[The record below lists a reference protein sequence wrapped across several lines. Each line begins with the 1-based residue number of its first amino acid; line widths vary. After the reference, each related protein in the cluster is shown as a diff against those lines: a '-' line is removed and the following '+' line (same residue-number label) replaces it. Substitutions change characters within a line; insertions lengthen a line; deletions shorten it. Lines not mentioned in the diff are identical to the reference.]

1 MVFEKSAPSELTALS
16 GELVRRMN
24 ENSRRLRIM
33 EQRLDKIESSL
44 SMLEQSA
51 INQMNDMKINLDKIS
66 MKITTVTEKFK
77 KIEEDI
83 ISINKELG
91 KTATKAEVK
100 QLETFIDLVNPITSK
115 FITKDQLERAL
126 EDRMARKA

>member
-1 MVFEKSAPSELTALS
+1 
-16 GELVRRMN
+16 
-24 ENSRRLRIM
+24 M